1 MDLEPT
7 AAIRW
12 RGRSSFRAHRAP
24 GVWLQRRLGAS
35 KAKDITV
42 GGFQFKDFKVGVQL
56 AQ

>member
-12 RGRSSFRAHRAP
+12 RGRSSFGAHRAP
-24 GVWLQRRLGAS
+24 GVWLQRRLGTS

-56 AQ
+56 A